1 MKTFSRIFALFGLLF
16 AIAPLVHVV
25 RADSDTSSEAP
36 STSAPTIGRGR
47 RGGGKNS
54 NNSQPTSNP
63 GSIKGT
69 CTVVESP
76 SNPIAGPCV
85 TTMLILNDIDGNEVA
100 RDRTTAQGQFEFTA
114 DPGKAYKLAPGS
126 KFYDLVAPKTTV
138 HGGDSKVNLQLQQ
151 K

>member
-1 MKTFSRIFALFGLLF
+1 MKSFSLIFVLFGLLF
-16 AIAPLVHVV
+16 AIAPLVNVV
-25 RADSDTSSEAP
+25 RADSDTSSE
-36 STSAPTIGRGR
+36 TTTTIGRGR

-114 DPGKAYKLAPGS
+114 DPGKAYKIAPGS
-126 KFYDLVAPKTTV
+126 KFYDLVAPKTAV
-138 HGGDSKVNLQLQQ
+138 HGGDKVNLQLQQ